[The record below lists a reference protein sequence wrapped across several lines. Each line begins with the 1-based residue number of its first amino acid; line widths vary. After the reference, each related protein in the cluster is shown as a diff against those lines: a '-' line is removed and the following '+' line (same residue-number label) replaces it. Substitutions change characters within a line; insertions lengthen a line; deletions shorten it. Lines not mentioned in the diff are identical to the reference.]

1 VVSLLKLCHPEIKHG
16 WLVKKRGG
24 GGREVEAHQ
33 TSQVFVLRDSSKQ
46 NANACSSFFSP
57 STWFVVILL
66 GEEGR
71 MLNDTL
77 GVVCAVPNEGN
88 QFVFIC
94 WFHGKKEM
102 IMFLVG
108 LEQEGGCKEGGD
120 GRNTMKSQFT
130 NQWNQQ
136 NNKVKCSPIIIA

>member
-1 VVSLLKLCHPEIKHG
+1 MTLL
-16 WLVKKRGG
+16 V
-24 GGREVEAHQ
+24 
-33 TSQVFVLRDSSKQ
+33 
-46 NANACSSFFSP
+46 
-57 STWFVVILL
+57 WFV
-66 GEEGR
+66 
-71 MLNDTL
+71 
-77 GVVCAVPNEGN
+77 
-88 QFVFIC
+88 QFQMREINLFLFIFIC

>member
-1 VVSLLKLCHPEIKHG
+1 M
-16 WLVKKRGG
+16 
-24 GGREVEAHQ
+24 EAHQ

-57 STWFVVILL
+57 STWFVVILF

-88 QFVFIC
+88 QFVFIY
-94 WFHGKKEM
+94 FYL
-102 IMFLVG
+102 LVPW
-108 LEQEGGCKEGGD
+108 KEGNDHVFGGSRTR
-120 GRNTMKSQFT
+120 GRLQGGRRWEKYNEITVHQSMESTKQQGEMFT
-130 NQWNQQ
+130 NNH
-136 NNKVKCSPIIIA
+136 CMSTSHP